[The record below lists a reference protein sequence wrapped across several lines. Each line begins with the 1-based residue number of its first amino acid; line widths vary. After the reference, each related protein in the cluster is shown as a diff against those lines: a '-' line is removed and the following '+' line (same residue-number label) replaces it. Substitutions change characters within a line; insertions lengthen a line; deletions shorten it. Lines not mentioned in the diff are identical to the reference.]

1 MTKSYVLFE
10 YEGVIQ
16 IYLGILILTVS
27 FNFVIGYLKKALFDL
42 YFPPLQYMGNVYPF
56 FTHLK

>member
-1 MTKSYVLFE
+1 MTKSYVIFY
-10 YEGVIQ
+10 YEEVIQ
-16 IYLGILILTVS
+16 INLGILILTVTFS
-27 FNFVIGYLKKALFDL
+27 FVIGYFNKALFDL